1 MAHHLVFAATGW
13 LRLYSR
19 LSHRWTAVSMPE
31 EFLRSTKEREALVK
45 QIIETT
51 PPAPLPLRSA
61 LRSTASKYRA
71 M

>member
-1 MAHHLVFAATGW
+1 MAHHLVRSH
-13 LRLYSR
+13 RLAKTLLSR